1 MIHVH
6 QSFNAVGHGTFF
18 NGLAIDGKSNC
29 AFSWIYDCGSKR
41 TTRIEQELSFLEA
54 WGKWPKEI
62 DLLVLSHFD
71 NDHVNGVE
79 RLLRSR
85 RVRTLALPYMDVG
98 QSLAYAASIGTD
110 PCSISTATFQ
120 LNPIDWLQ
128 ARGLAGQ
135 VDTLLLVQGG
145 PHDNNDIPFEGEPV
159 PLIGGPESNQIKRDS
174 RIDTDATTTFPGV
187 SATIPSGNT
196 TTVPRLAFWKHSVAA
211 IAYGIPLEIMF
222 FNSTQPTLFRKDA
235 NGDLLARRSRK
246 TTTVVQADIDFVV
259 NKYRLQ
265 DLSRSPKKG
274 WRDALRAVYVK
285 HFGNSGQQRNNIS
298 LCLSIR
304 PLGGKAECCRI
315 FSDRDICCPTSRCRV
330 SIIERAGTLL
340 LGDLR
345 IDNTTL
351 DEMHT
356 HFGAVRWADIGTVQV
371 PHHGSQ
377 HSWEPGVA
385 AVFGP
390 ERFIHCIPDVSTDH
404 PHKSV
409 NDDLRGTDVLRADY
423 RTGVVIDYHFP
434 LFSVP

>member
-187 SATIPSGNT
+187 SATIF
-196 TTVPRLAFWKHSVAA
+196 L
-211 IAYGIPLEIMF
+211 LE
-222 FNSTQPTLFRKDA
+222 
-235 NGDLLARRSRK
+235 
-246 TTTVVQADIDFVV
+246 
-259 NKYRLQ
+259 
-265 DLSRSPKKG
+265 
-274 WRDALRAVYVK
+274 
-285 HFGNSGQQRNNIS
+285 
-298 LCLSIR
+298 
-304 PLGGKAECCRI
+304 
-315 FSDRDICCPTSRCRV
+315 
-330 SIIERAGTLL
+330 TLL
-340 LGDLR
+340 LSLAWPFGSTLLQLLHMAFPLR
-345 IDNTTL
+345 LCFLT
-351 DEMHT
+351 
-356 HFGAVRWADIGTVQV
+356 
-371 PHHGSQ
+371 Q
-377 HSWEPGVA
+377 HSRPFSAKMQMVIYLL
-385 AVFGP
+385 V
-390 ERFIHCIPDVSTDH
+390 
-404 PHKSV
+404 
-409 NDDLRGTDVLRADY
+409 DLVKQLQSFKPTL
-423 RTGVVIDYHFP
+423 T
-434 LFSVP
+434 SS